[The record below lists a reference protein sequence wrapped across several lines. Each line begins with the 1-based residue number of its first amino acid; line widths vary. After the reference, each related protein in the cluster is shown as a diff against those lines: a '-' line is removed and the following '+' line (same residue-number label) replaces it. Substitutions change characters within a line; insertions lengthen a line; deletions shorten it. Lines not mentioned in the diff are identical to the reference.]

1 MDRRRRAASSSSSS
15 STWRQSSR
23 QTHQSLSLSAEPA
36 DGCSPGFLSTVFS
49 DAGNGEPGI
58 LKRGAFRHLSCT
70 STPDVYIPATAAS
83 VIRASADWEP
93 KPSRRVRG
101 PHRRT
106 APTASSSVRG
116 RRRSNACP
124 DLWSSS
130 HLPLTADAASSVGGL
145 VPVEPAPG
153 SRFHRRFRGQDT
165 AAPITI
171 SSIGARSFGEHG
183 IDAALGP
190 SICEMADRFI
200 LLPRRRLR
208 SLNGLDY
215 QHELIREG
223 SQVCWH
229 CHGAKRSGF
238 FLQDF
243 HTNPVQAAGHD
254 RFREWRLDVDDM
266 SYEELVEL
274 GDQIGYVKTGLK
286 DDEINVCVE
295 KMKLCFLEREW
306 RCSICLEEYRHE
318 EHLGKLEC
326 GHEYHVCCIKKWL
339 QQKSIC
345 PICKAT
351 VSEFNA

>member
-215 QHELIREG
+215 QHELIRE
-223 SQVCWH
+223 
-229 CHGAKRSGF
+229 
-238 FLQDF
+238 DF